1 MPDWIVQHWAKWL
14 FGILGTGI
22 ITTATLLWQ
31 KFRKRKSRM
40 DKLEERLDA
49 QDEKFDCMTASIDA
63 LMVANR
69 AYMYDRLYSLHD
81 KFMKQGWIS
90 IPDLENVTNIYEG
103 YCGLNGNHMGPK
115 LYEDICNLPHF
126 EPM

>member
-14 FGILGTGI
+14 FGLIGTGVV
-22 ITTATLLWQ
+22 TTATVLW
-31 KFRKRKSRM
+31 RKLRGRKTRM

-49 QDEKFDCMTASIDA
+49 QDEKFDFMTASIDA

-90 IPDLENVTNIYEG
+90 IPDLENVTSIYEG

>member
-14 FGILGTGI
+14 FGLIGTGVV
-22 ITTATLLWQ
+22 TTATVLW
-31 KFRKRKSRM
+31 RKLRGRKTRM

-49 QDEKFDCMTASIDA
+49 QDEKFDCITASIDA

-90 IPDLENVTNIYEG
+90 IPDLENVTSIYEG

>member
-1 MPDWIVQHWAKWL
+1 MPDWIVKYWAQWL

-22 ITTATLLWQ
+22 ITTATLLWR

-81 KFMKQGWIS
+81 KFMKQGWVS
-90 IPDLENVTNIYEG
+90 IPGLENVTSIYEG